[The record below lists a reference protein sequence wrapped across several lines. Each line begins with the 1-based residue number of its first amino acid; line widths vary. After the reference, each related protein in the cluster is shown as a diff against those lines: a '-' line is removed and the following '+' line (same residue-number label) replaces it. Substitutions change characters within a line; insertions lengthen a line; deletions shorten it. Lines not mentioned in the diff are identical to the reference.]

1 MRYTQ
6 LRAFHFVALHGGF
19 SRAAEKMF
27 LTQPAVSEQIRRLER
42 DHDVLLFRRDRR
54 RVSLTEAGQDLF
66 VLTRQMFEIEEQIE
80 EMLSEARSSL
90 EGTLR
95 IVADSTFH
103 IAEILRQ
110 FQAAYPRVFV
120 SIRSGNTAEI
130 IESLRNYDAEIGIVG
145 SLADT
150 RDFQLIDLGST
161 SIIAFAA
168 KGVFPK
174 TRKTL
179 SVNDL
184 AGMSL
189 VFREPGSTTRQKI
202 EEAAQEMGV
211 DLAPAI
217 EAEGREAVREIVA
230 AGIGVGFV
238 SEAEFGHDDR
248 IERYRLEGVTPSM
261 NENVV
266 CLQQR
271 KDVRVIRT
279 FMQLARATVG
289 EGMEVATS

>member
-6 LRAFHFVALHGGF
+6 LRAFHFVAQYGGF

-42 DHDVLLFRRDRR
+42 DHDVLLFKRDHR
-54 RVSLTEAGQDLF
+54 RVQMTEAGQDLY

-90 EGTLR
+90 DGTLR
-95 IVADSTFH
+95 IVADSAFH

-110 FQAAYPRVFV
+110 FQATYPKVFV

-150 RDFQLIDLGST
+150 RDFQQIGLGST
-161 SIIAFAA
+161 PIVAFAA

-174 TRKTL
+174 SRKTI
-179 SVNDL
+179 SVQDL
-184 AGMSL
+184 AGQPL

-202 EEAAQEMGV
+202 EDAAQEEGV

-261 NENVV
+261 TENVV

-279 FMQLARATVG
+279 FMQLARETVG
-289 EGMEVATS
+289 GAADLAGP

>member
-1 MRYTQ
+1 
-6 LRAFHFVALHGGF
+6 
-19 SRAAEKMF
+19 MF

-42 DHDVLLFRRDRR
+42 DHDVLLFRRDHR
-54 RVSLTEAGQDLF
+54 RVSLTKAGRDLF
-66 VLTRQMFEIEEQIE
+66 VLTRQMFEVEEQIE

-95 IVADSTFH
+95 IIADSTYH
-103 IAEILRQ
+103 IAEILRR
-110 FQAAYPRVFV
+110 FQSTYPKVFV
-120 SIRSGNTAEI
+120 SIRSGNTAAI

-145 SLADT
+145 SLTDT
-150 RDFQLIDLGST
+150 RDFRLIELGST
-161 SIIAFAA
+161 PIVAFAA

-174 TRKTL
+174 SRGTI
-179 SVNDL
+179 SVEDL
-184 AGMSL
+184 GDMRL

-202 EEAAQEMGV
+202 EETAQKIGV

-248 IERYRLEGVTPSM
+248 IKRYRIEGVEPSM

-279 FMQLARATVG
+279 FMQVARETVSAG
-289 EGMEVATS
+289 LEEAASQVKNPTSA